1 MSEIKVNKLSSRT
14 GNAVTLG
21 TSGDTFT
28 IPAGVTL
35 TNSGTA
41 TGFGSDSDIS
51 WQAVVSADTTMV
63 AGRGYFVDSSGSAIT
78 MTLPASPSAGDT
90 VSVVQIG
97 SNTVTIARN
106 GSNINSTAANKTLLD
121 GASTT
126 LVYTSSATI
135 GWQQVNND
143 IPETYVEATGGT
155 VTTSGN
161 FKIHTFNSSSN
172 FVVSKVSGLSSK
184 DEVSYMVVG
193 GGAGGGAQIAG
204 GGGAGGFREGR
215 AGNDT
220 YSVSPKNAPAG
231 IEVTAQTYP
240 ITVGAG
246 GAGAPTGTIGCA
258 SNNFGTD
265 GGNSIFSTITS
276 AGGGGGAGNTNG
288 NGKNGGSAGGGG
300 LRTGT
305 GGSGNTPPV
314 SPPQGNNGGNA
325 VNTNGGAGGGGGG
338 AGGNGSNASGC
349 SPAQA
354 GPGGNG
360 VANSITGSSVTRAGG
375 GGGGGRNN
383 SGDSEADL
391 GAGGS
396 GGGGAG
402 TKVGN
407 CGAVAGGAGTAN
419 TGGGGGGSG
428 YYPGPGGAGGA
439 GGSGVVI
446 IRYKYQ

>member
-1 MSEIKVNKLSSRT
+1 MSSVIKVNT
-14 GNAVTLG
+14 IQDAGGNSLLVSNGSGSITTNNINVKDVDWQSVVT
-21 TSGDTFT
+21 S
-28 IPAGVTL
+28 
-35 TNSGTA
+35 
-41 TGFGSDSDIS
+41 
-51 WQAVVSADTTMV
+51 DTTAV
-63 AGRGYFVDSSGSAIT
+63 SGRGYFVDSSGGTKTI
-78 MTLPASPSAGDT
+78 TLPSSPSAGDI

-97 SNTVTIARN
+97 SNVVTIARN
-106 GSNINSTAANKTLLD
+106 GSNINSTAADKTLVD
-121 GASTT
+121 KASTT

-135 GWQQVNND
+135 GWQPVNND
-143 IPETYVEATGGT
+143 LPETFISATGGT
-155 VTTSGN
+155 ATTSGN

-172 FVVSKVSGLSSK
+172 FVVSSISGLPSK
-184 DEVSYMVVG
+184 DEASYMVVG

-220 YSVSPKNAPAG
+220 FTVSPKNAPAG
-231 IEVTAQTYP
+231 IALTAQTYP

-246 GAGAPTGTIGCA
+246 GAGAPAGTIGCA
-258 SNNFGTD
+258 SNNFGAA
-265 GGNSIFSTITS
+265 GGTSTFSTITS
-276 AGGGGGAGNTNG
+276 AGGGGGAGNTNANG
-288 NGKNGGSAGGGG
+288 NTGGSGGGGG

-314 SPPQGNNGGNA
+314 SPPQGNPGGAA

-338 AGGNGSNASGC
+338 AGGNGSAASGC

-360 VANSITGSSVTRAGG
+360 VATSITGSAVTRAGG

-383 SGDSEADL
+383 SGDSEAEL
-391 GAGGS
+391 GDGGS

-402 TKVGN
+402 VKVAGT
-407 CGAVAGGAGTAN
+407 AGGAGTAN

-428 YYPGPGGAGGA
+428 YYPGSGGAGGA